1 MDSGWRG
8 MGRGMDSGLR
18 QDRVVGLTLSL
29 SLSLSLTLTLT
40 LARTLTLR
48 RLLVLRARHQLSQRL
63 LLEGRGIGCGMA
75 RRIGR
80 RRECRLWGG

>member
-8 MGRGMDSGLR
+8 MGRGLDSGLR
-18 QDRVVGLTLSL
+18 QDRVVGLTL